1 MFYSV
6 SLLKKIVLVLRST
19 WSWGTLVLRIETW
32 GTENQ
37 ITVLPVLAK
46 QLSRKVGKKSLHLQG
61 PFPIKL
67 ILYTTEHKIL
77 FKHIFQIFPMTYG
90 KTKHLLILKKANASG
105 NATSKVWCK
114 LQNRKVMYQQT
125 QSLLSTSHK
134 TMKKLAFTRKCKD
147 WTYSNYKGNLFCR
160 IVLRA

>member
-6 SLLKKIVLVLRST
+6 SLLKKIVFVLRST
-19 WSWGTLVLRIETW
+19 WSWGTLVLIIEMW

-37 ITVLPVLAK
+37 IAVLPVLAK
-46 QLSRKVGKKSLHLQG
+46 QLSRKVGKKRLHLQG

-67 ILYTTEHKIL
+67 IQYTTEHRIL

-90 KTKHLLILKKANASG
+90 ETKHLLILKKANVAG

-125 QSLLSTSHK
+125 QSLLSASHK
-134 TMKKLAFTRKCKD
+134 TMIKLAFIRKCKC
-147 WTYSNYKGNLFCR
+147 WTYSNYKSNLFFR